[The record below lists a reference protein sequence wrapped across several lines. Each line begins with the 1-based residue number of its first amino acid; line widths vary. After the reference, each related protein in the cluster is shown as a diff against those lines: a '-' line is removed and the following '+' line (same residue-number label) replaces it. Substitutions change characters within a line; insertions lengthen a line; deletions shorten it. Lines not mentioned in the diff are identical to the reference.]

1 MPSVGC
7 CRQVSRVTASS
18 RPSELTATDL
28 DTPLGQALLYL
39 HRNVVMDVSETAGAG
54 GGSDATRSEVN
65 GGDDDD
71 DLWDRLEREKLGRD
85 PRSGAYGRMFAERT
99 SGDLGEPLIELLDAM
114 RERTPDHPVDG
125 VLRSIS
131 GPATAVNPG
140 TGAPWSTSAR
150 VRVRARNVLN
160 RWAAV
165 QNDPRLT
172 WVDPLAPLGNLR
184 LVAATLALLWRY
196 NAEPEV
202 DAGLTEDDLDELW
215 MTWIRAF
222 VGTGSGDGWLN
233 HSGLPD
239 DEIRARLGGDFA
251 RNVTVLC
258 WLALRPRPGRRERI
272 VEWQPIMRAVL
283 DWGLLEVDDDTA
295 EYLAATGRPVSA
307 DQVETDLLEALE
319 FIDDDL
325 WCSKTASELGL
336 TNLGLKAV
344 AHGHRTSIRL
354 FVGGV
359 QDPLNDPRLPVL
371 VRCRW
376 PIPQHRDCQH
386 LRHRPRLASGCH
398 PGRAGL
404 LHGLAER
411 EPSGVGSAGR

>member
-1 MPSVGC
+1 
-7 CRQVSRVTASS
+7 
-18 RPSELTATDL
+18 
-28 DTPLGQALLYL
+28 
-39 HRNVVMDVSETAGAG
+39 
-54 GGSDATRSEVN
+54 
-65 GGDDDD
+65 
-71 DLWDRLEREKLGRD
+71 
-85 PRSGAYGRMFAERT
+85 
-99 SGDLGEPLIELLDAM
+99 LIELLDAM

-125 VLRSIS
+125 VLRAIS
-131 GPATAVNPG
+131 GPVPAVNPG

-150 VRVRARNVLN
+150 VRVRALNVLN

-184 LVAATLALLWRY
+184 LVAATLAQLWRY

-202 DAGLTEDDLDELW
+202 DAGLTEDDLDEIW

-233 HSGLPD
+233 HSRLPD

-251 RNVTVLC
+251 RNATVLC

-272 VEWQPIMRAVL
+272 VEWQPVLRAIL
-283 DWGLLEVDDDTA
+283 DWGLLEVDEDTA
-295 EYLAATGRPVSA
+295 DYLAATGRPVSA

-325 WCSKTASELGL
+325 WCSKTASGLGL
-336 TNLGLKAV
+336 TDLGLKAV
-344 AHGHRTSIRL
+344 THGHRTSIRL

-371 VRCRW
+371 VVAVGRYRSTETVTIFGADPDW
-376 PIPQHRDCQH
+376 
-386 LRHRPRLASGCH
+386 RLAII
-398 PGRAGL
+398 PGEPVYFMGSRSDNSVESAPL
-404 LHGLAER
+404 EADTIENLA
-411 EPSGVGSAGR
+411 STNGVLANLFAAAARTA